1 MRVLVTANIT
11 PFLHGGADY
20 HIEGLTSALQAQ
32 GHETVCLRLPFNY
45 QRRQDIDALM
55 AFCDGLDL
63 NQPNGQ
69 RADAL
74 ISLQFPAYGVLH
86 DNHRVWIMHQHRGA
100 YELFDPA
107 TASADEQAQR
117 ERIQAFDRR
126 VLGQI
131 PRRFANSGRVA
142 ERLREYN
149 GLEAEPLY
157 HPPYA
162 ADRFYSADAEGYLF
176 FPSRFETLKRQ
187 DLLIRAARHLQT
199 PVCLLLAGD
208 GGQRQY
214 CEKLIAEL
222 GVGQRV
228 RLLGRVSEAE
238 KRAFYA
244 HSLAVFYGPQDEDY
258 GYVTLEA
265 MLAAKPV
272 ITCTDSG
279 GPLELVQHEQT
290 GLIVAPTPEAIAT
303 AADHLYRETALAR
316 ALGQAGRQ
324 RYAQLAIAWPTVVQR
339 LLAPL

>member
-20 HIEGLTSALQAQ
+20 HIEGLTNALEAQ

-45 QRRQDIDALM
+45 HRPQDIDALM

-69 RADAL
+69 RVDAL
-74 ISLQFPAYGVLH
+74 ISLQFPAYGVRH

-107 TASADEQAQR
+107 TASADEQAR
-117 ERIQAFDRR
+117 RARIQAFDHR
-126 VLGQI
+126 VLAQI

-142 ERLREYN
+142 ERLRQYN

-157 HPPYA
+157 HPPHA
-162 ADRFYSADAEGYLF
+162 AECFHSAAAEGYLF

-199 PVCLLLAGD
+199 PVCLLFAGD

-214 CEKLIAEL
+214 CEQLIAEL
-222 GVGQRV
+222 DVGRRV

-244 HSLAVFYGPQDEDY
+244 QSLGVFYGPRDEDY

-279 GPLELVQHEQT
+279 GPLELVQHERT
-290 GLIVAPTPEAIAT
+290 GLIVEPTPEAIAA
-303 AADHLYRETALAR
+303 AADRLYRQPALAQ

-324 RYAQLAIAWPTVVQR
+324 RYADLAISWDQVVR
-339 LLAPL
+339 TLLG

>member
-20 HIEGLTSALQAQ
+20 HIEGLTAALQAQ
-32 GHETVCLRLPFNY
+32 GHEALCLRLPFNY
-45 QRRQDIDALM
+45 HRPQDIDALM

-69 RADAL
+69 RSDTL

-86 DNHRVWIMHQHRGA
+86 DNHRVWIMHQHRSA
-100 YELFDPA
+100 YELHDPA
-107 TASADEQAQR
+107 TASAEDAAQR
-117 ERIQAFDRR
+117 ERIQAFDTRA
-126 VLGQI
+126 LGRI

-142 ERLREYN
+142 ERLRQYN

-157 HPPYA
+157 HPPHA
-162 ADRFYSADAEGYLF
+162 AEHFHGAESQGYLF

-187 DLLIRAARHLQT
+187 DLLIRAAALTRS
-199 PVCLLLAGD
+199 PVVFLLAGD
-208 GGQRQY
+208 GGQRPH
-214 CEKLIAEL
+214 CEQLIAEL
-222 GVGQRV
+222 DVGARV

-244 HSLAVFYGPQDEDY
+244 HSLGVFYGPRDEDY

-272 ITCTDSG
+272 ITCSDSG
-279 GPLELVQHEQT
+279 GPLELVRHGHT
-290 GLIVAPTPEAIAT
+290 GLIVEPTPEAIAA
-303 AADHLYRETALAR
+303 AADRLYREPARAR
-316 ALGQAGRQ
+316 ALGQAGCQ
-324 RYAQLAIAWPTVVQR
+324 RYQDLAIAWDQVVTK
-339 LLAPL
+339 LLT